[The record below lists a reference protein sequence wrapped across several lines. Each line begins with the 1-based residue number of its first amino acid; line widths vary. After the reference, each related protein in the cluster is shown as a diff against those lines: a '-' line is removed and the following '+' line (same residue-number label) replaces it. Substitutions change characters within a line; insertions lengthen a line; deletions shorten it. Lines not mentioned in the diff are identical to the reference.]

1 MMTNLSVVDSV
12 TLPEASGRNKSNL
25 REPQII
31 ADKIKVE
38 KTTEEITKRQR
49 AKIPVRKTEMEIE

>member
-1 MMTNLSVVDSV
+1 MLHYAMMTNLSVVDSV
-12 TLPEASGRNKSNL
+12 TLPEASGHNKSNL

-38 KTTEEITKRQR
+38 KTEEEIIK
-49 AKIPVRKTEMEIE
+49 